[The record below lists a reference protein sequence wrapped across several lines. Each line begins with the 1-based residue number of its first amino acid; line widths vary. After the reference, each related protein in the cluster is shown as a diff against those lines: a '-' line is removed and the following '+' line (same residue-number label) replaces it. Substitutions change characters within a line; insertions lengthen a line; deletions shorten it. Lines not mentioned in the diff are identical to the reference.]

1 MLIFN
6 VSQSAFAECLQFVMN
21 FMSIL
26 VVFQQIIRPGFHK
39 YFSGHVP
46 IQHFERW
53 ACTSKIFYDKETE
66 QKNKNMFTNKHV
78 NIF

>member
-1 MLIFN
+1 
-6 VSQSAFAECLQFVMN
+6 MN

-39 YFSGHVP
+39 YFSGHAP
-46 IQHFERW
+46 IQNFEKW
-53 ACTSKIFYDKETE
+53 AWTSKIFYDKETKE
-66 QKNKNMFTNKHV
+66 KNKNMFSNKQV